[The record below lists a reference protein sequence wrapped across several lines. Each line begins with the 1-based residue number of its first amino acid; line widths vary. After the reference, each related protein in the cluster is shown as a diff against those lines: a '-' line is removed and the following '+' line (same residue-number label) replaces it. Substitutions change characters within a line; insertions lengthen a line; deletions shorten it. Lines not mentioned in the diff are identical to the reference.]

1 VSTDREELLALL
13 TAVERFAGFAPVAAS
28 QALRRGAD
36 RARRHLL
43 LVESPDGDC
52 ARRIDA
58 ASTAAYAAGEA
69 RGTGAQPDRR
79 QGHPGD
85 SDPGTV
91 AP

>member
-13 TAVERFAGFAPVAAS
+13 STVERFAGSAPVAAS

-43 LVESPDGDC
+43 LVENPDGDC
-52 ARRIDA
+52 TARVEQA
-58 ASTAAYAAGEA
+58 ATAAYAAGEA
-69 RGTGAQPDRR
+69 RGAGAQPDRR

-85 SDPGTV
+85 GTVGTV